1 MFVLCLICLKKSSF
15 RYVQFEKKKHQK
27 DFNLVQS
34 AFSSMALP
42 NFNQFCFGSGS
53 MQVEQGFS
61 QFWGH

>member
-1 MFVLCLICLKKSSF
+1 MPNL
-15 RYVQFEKKKHQK
+15 KKKHQK